1 MATYENVIFI
11 SINYRLGILGFLT
24 SNSSEAPG
32 NQGLW
37 DQRQAFMW
45 VKENIKPFGGD
56 PNKITIS
63 GESAGSIAVSAHIL
77 SPKTEGLFEQAISQS
92 GTATAAAR
100 VSLMKQEL
108 PKTQLLAQ
116 TIGCC
121 TNCTISE
128 LDGYMACLRNVTIE
142 KILDLQSYTTPQPVI
157 DNNYILDNPYNMY
170 TQGKFKHVPY
180 LIGFNGDEGANFY
193 DKSIPSRSS
202 LKELIK
208 QYASDF
214 YPENVDAIVEV
225 AVPLYVDGRDTDK
238 DRAVA
243 LSDFIGDLRYIG
255 PSNDVG
261 RKYTQVAPTFM
272 YRFAH
277 RPSSSTRQQWASAGH
292 ADEIQYTQG
301 DPFVNH
307 GSGSYTENEK
317 ILSGQIMR
325 YWANFI
331 KSGSPNS
338 EDTPLQWSRFDCKEK
353 GYLNIEQDGKFTSQK
368 DYNVDRMFAWAETI
382 PKLDSFRKNNQTTW
396 KCDSTDT
403 SRGATLFSFNIQ
415 CVLLMVLVDLISW
428 L

>member
-1 MATYENVIFI
+1 MGSSVLRIGCSFILCCLGLGGQTTASIVTIRGTSQLRGTIEYAINSTKPIQVFRAVPYAKPPVDAMRFKAPEDVEWWNGERNASGASPICPQQGMSSPLMKEDCLTLDIYTPTIDVNASLAIQIWIHGGAFKDGSSSEFQGIAMATYENVIFI

-116 TIGCC
+116 TI
-121 TNCTISE
+121 E
-128 LDGYMACLRNVTIE
+128 
-142 KILDLQSYTTPQPVI
+142 
-157 DNNYILDNPYNMY
+157 
-170 TQGKFKHVPY
+170 
-180 LIGFNGDEGANFY
+180 
-193 DKSIPSRSS
+193 
-202 LKELIK
+202 
-208 QYASDF
+208 
-214 YPENVDAIVEV
+214 
-225 AVPLYVDGRDTDK
+225 
-238 DRAVA
+238 
-243 LSDFIGDLRYIG
+243 
-255 PSNDVG
+255 
-261 RKYTQVAPTFM
+261 VAPTFM